1 MGMIP
6 QHLKIKQHKELISHH
21 PPLYCR
27 DTISSA
33 TVWVSS
39 LYVLHSPAN
48 ISVIMRPADK
58 KNDKHMIHEHTLAP
72 KKHNARMTINAKHC
86 NILRTFFFIAV
97 YVLSSQNAINK
108 NSTGSK
114 PTQAQCHCCL
124 FDYKQTLFQL
134 HNTNRGTKS

>member
-58 KNDKHMIHEHTLAP
+58 KTDKHMIHEHTLAP

-86 NILRTFFFIAV
+86 NILRTFF
-97 YVLSSQNAINK
+97 YSSLCLKLPKCNQQKFNRVKTNT
-108 NSTGSK
+108 STM
-114 PTQAQCHCCL
+114 PLL
-124 FDYKQTLFQL
+124 FV
-134 HNTNRGTKS
+134 